1 MDSYSGLAA
10 FMANHPDIAI
20 FRTFS
25 KLNTKN
31 LLYYQAEI
39 ALLEEELNRIEIED
53 RKAGGDR
60 ELFHTRFRSLANDQ
74 REREREKGKG
84 KQAQGQIGLSKLPA
98 PPDPRESL
106 QWDTFTKI
114 RAKLEP
120 YSKRDLNVSSY
131 LLLIIH
137 I

>member
-39 ALLEEELNRIEIED
+39 ALLEEELYRIEIED

-60 ELFHTRFRSLANDQ
+60 ELFHTRFRSLANNQ
-74 REREREKGKG
+74 RERERERER
-84 KQAQGQIGLSKLPA
+84 QTQGQTGLSNLPA

-106 QWDTFTKI
+106 QWDTFRKI
-114 RAKLEP
+114 RAVLES